1 MNINKIT
8 TSMVSVVSGSLFLL
22 CLVPLVANAETQIT
36 ANTSAIGVATHI
48 TAPASTTSDIRDK
61 KISARSD
68 SAINLRIDDLNKLNN
83 RIQTMRNVTVAEK
96 TAFSSEVQT
105 NINGLTALK
114 TKIDADTVTA
124 ITLAD
129 EKSIFTSYRIY
140 ALVIPQGYIIAS
152 ADRVNTIV
160 EMMTVVSAK
169 LAVRIANEQ
178 AAGKNVSPL
187 QTSLTDLNLKIADAK
202 IQALAIVTK
211 VSTLVP
217 DQGDKAQLEAN
228 TATLKSAR
236 STMKLGR
243 SDLES
248 ARVDI
253 RNIIKGLKV
262 LSMKANV
269 AATTTIIIK

>member
-68 SAINLRIDDLNKLNN
+68 SAINL